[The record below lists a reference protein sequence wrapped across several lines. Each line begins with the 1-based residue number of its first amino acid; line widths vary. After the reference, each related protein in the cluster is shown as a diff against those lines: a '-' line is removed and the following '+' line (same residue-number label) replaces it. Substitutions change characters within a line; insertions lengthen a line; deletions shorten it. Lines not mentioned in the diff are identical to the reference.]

1 MAKRKAA
8 PRKQKGNG
16 SGPARFSVADL
27 IQDKEYPILETSNG
41 IELEIVGVSPFLM
54 AELATM
60 FTETAVPQYEQDPE
74 SVAEGDEPEM
84 FDLDETV
91 IEEEAD
97 PDRKA
102 EFQEL
107 WDAYQEAETKRQVN
121 LQNASSDLLFG
132 QGLRIKDVESVQP
145 TIDEWIEG
153 RKKIGAEIPED
164 NGELQGQFIRLYAL
178 ATAEDAMIAG
188 LLVRQQ
194 SGDSVSQEDMETA
207 VKSFRRQ
214 L

>member
-1 MAKRKAA
+1 MAKRKAVQ
-8 PRKQKGNG
+8 RKPKSNG
-16 SGPARFSVADL
+16 SGPSRFSVATL

-132 QGLRIKDVESVQP
+132 QGLRIKDIESVQP

-153 RKKIGAEIPED
+153 RKKIGARIPED
-164 NGELQGQFIRLYAL
+164 DGELQGQFIRLYAL